1 MSLGKLGIRKM
12 STYKI
17 EVIRRGTIIVDGVDS
32 VEDAAEY
39 IETCNPVDDVRW
51 SDFVETVCGE
61 EMEVF

>member
-1 MSLGKLGIRKM
+1 MSA
-12 STYKI
+12 YKV

-32 VEDAAEY
+32 MEDAAEY

-61 EMEVF
+61 EMEV

>member
-1 MSLGKLGIRKM
+1 MSA
-12 STYKI
+12 YKV

-32 VEDAAEY
+32 MEDAAED